1 MLTAARIKMIKSL
14 KDKKF
19 RDQYGLFA
27 VEGEKMVEEALHSN
41 FQVEEVFRAEQIG
54 MATMERISLLSS
66 PSPVL
71 ALVRKPSPDTQL
83 PALRPG
89 GLYLALDDIRD
100 PGNMGTI
107 IRTADWFAL
116 DGIFAT
122 KQSVDIFNPKV
133 IQSTMGAIFRTPFHY
148 CDLQALCSSADADI
162 WGTFLHGSNIYEA
175 DLGDGSRAG
184 VIVIGNESNGISE
197 EVGKYCTGRLTI
209 PTFAD
214 KGSESLNAAVA
225 TSIVISEF
233 RRRAL

>member
-1 MLTAARIKMIKSL
+1 MIKSL
-14 KDKKF
+14 KEKKF

-27 VEGEKMVEEALHSN
+27 VEGEKMVEEALNSA

-54 MATMERISLLSS
+54 MAAMERISLLSS

-71 ALVRKPSPDTQL
+71 ALVRKPSALTEP
-83 PALRPG
+83 PVLRPG

-116 DGIFAT
+116 DGIFAS

-133 IQSTMGAIFRTPFHY
+133 IQSTMGAIFRMSFHY
-148 CDLQALCSSADADI
+148 CDLPTFLGKTDARI
-162 WGTFLHGSNIYEA
+162 WGTFLSGSDIYKA
-175 DLGDGSRAG
+175 DLGDGSKPSI
-184 VIVIGNESNGISE
+184 IVIGNESNGISE
-197 EVGKYCTGRLTI
+197 EVGKCCNERLTI
-209 PTFAD
+209 PTFAAN
-214 KGSESLNAAVA
+214 GSESLNAAVA

-233 RRRAL
+233 RRRSL